1 MFSKMSFEF
10 GALAGARLHFQQD
23 YPYIPPK
30 FLFLLQKSRLYTLSK
45 TMDLIL
51 SLSTYYAIK
60 KQPMTMATTPKP
72 KECLE
77 TAALSSS
84 SVLLLVG
91 ATVGACVL
99 PSGLAVDGGS
109 VFSGASVSLSDGGSL
124 I

>member
-30 FLFLLQKSRLYTLSK
+30 FLFLLQSRLYTLSK

-72 KECLE
+72 NECLE

-91 ATVGACVL
+91 ETVGACVP